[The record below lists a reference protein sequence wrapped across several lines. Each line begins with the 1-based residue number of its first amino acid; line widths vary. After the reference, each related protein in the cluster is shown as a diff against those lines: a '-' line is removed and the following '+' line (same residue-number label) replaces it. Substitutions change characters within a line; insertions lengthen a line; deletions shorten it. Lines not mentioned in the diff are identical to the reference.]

1 MSTMAGCHGRGDWIF
16 EEESHYMLA
25 FRSAQKS
32 KCGWII
38 GIQKKKKRKKKKEGI
53 TVMEKKIFKVR
64 LLAKD
69 FNPRE

>member
-1 MSTMAGCHGRGDWIF
+1 LCVEK
-16 EEESHYMLA
+16 EENDISWLKKNKKKK
-25 FRSAQKS
+25 RK
-32 KCGWII
+32 
-38 GIQKKKKRKKKKEGI
+38 GIKKIEKKKKRKKKKEGI

>member
-1 MSTMAGCHGRGDWIF
+1 
-16 EEESHYMLA
+16 MLA